1 MDAMSG
7 MERVSVETAL
17 QKLVL
22 HGEVSGLV
30 HDGYLRTLPG
40 VGFAGDG
47 FFAAVLER
55 SAN

>member
-1 MDAMSG
+1 
-7 MERVSVETAL
+7 VSVETAL